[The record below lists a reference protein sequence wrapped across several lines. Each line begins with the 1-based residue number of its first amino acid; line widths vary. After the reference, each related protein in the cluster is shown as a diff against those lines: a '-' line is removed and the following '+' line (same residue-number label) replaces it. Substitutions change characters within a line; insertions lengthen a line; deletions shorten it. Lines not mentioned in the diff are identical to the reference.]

1 MEIQHRAQVLAR
13 EPRHFR
19 GSVIAHISL
28 MPNQHEQPAENRTTF
43 RELAI
48 ALGVVGLAIAG
59 GIGIVFAVRRLNRT
73 DEDITQFEY
82 PPATEQAVTINASL
96 EAVEAAWV
104 EWCAEG
110 QLKLKHAHA
119 VRFEPAPGARGTQV
133 HLVGGRS
140 AGAMREVLRQFKQR
154 LETGEVSTSDGP
166 GLSRPAQPR
175 DTGRAKAVTEVER

>member
-1 MEIQHRAQVLAR
+1 MEIQHRAPAVAR
-13 EPRHFR
+13 DARRFR
-19 GSVIAHISL
+19 GSVIAHMSL
-28 MPNQHEQPAENRTTF
+28 MPNQHEQPAENRTSF

-59 GIGIVFAVRRLNRT
+59 GIGLVFAVRRLNRT
-73 DEDITQFEY
+73 DEDITQY
-82 PPATEQAVTINASL
+82 DDPPAPEQAVTINASL

-110 QLKLKHAHA
+110 QLKLTHTHA

-140 AGAMREVLRQFKQR
+140 TGTMREVLRQFKQR
-154 LETGEVSTSDGP
+154 LETGEISTSDGP

-175 DTGRAKAVTEVER
+175 DTGRAKTVAEVER